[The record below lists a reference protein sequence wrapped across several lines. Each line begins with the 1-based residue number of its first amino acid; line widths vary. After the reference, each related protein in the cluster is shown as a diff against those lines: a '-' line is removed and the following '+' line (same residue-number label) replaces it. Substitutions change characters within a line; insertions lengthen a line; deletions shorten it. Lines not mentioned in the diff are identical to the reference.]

1 MGISYVEAA
10 LPEQE
15 AFSVYMAEAVENA
28 SWEGSCCHM
37 QSVSLQMG
45 INNTLKTSFF
55 LSFILL

>member
-10 LPEQE
+10 LPEQD

-45 INNTLKTSFF
+45 TNNTLKTSFF
-55 LSFILL
+55 LEFILL